1 MTSEKKAK
9 AITTFTKTF
18 GGNYDKLGPQDIDYK
33 IYDSNKVPIAYAEVV
48 IRNRTI
54 REAYPLYIQ
63 ASRLVKLTDKRLNP
77 VIIWACEDGIIY
89 AKVKDIYGQIKWGGL
104 PPQPESNNNNQLI
117 CYYDKQKQC
126 KYIKY

>member
-1 MTSEKKAK
+1 MTSERKAK

-18 GGNYDKLGPQDIDYK
+18 GGNYDKLSPQDIDYK

>member
-1 MTSEKKAK
+1 MISEKKEK
-9 AITTFTKTF
+9 AINAFIRIF
-18 GGNYDKLGPQDIDYK
+18 GGSYQRLSPQDIDYRV
-33 IYDSNKVPIAYAEVV
+33 YDSNKNLIGYVEVV

-63 ASRLVKLTDKRLNP
+63 AQRLVKLTDKRLNP

-89 AKVKDIYGQIKWGGL
+89 AKVKQLYGEIKWGGL
-104 PPQPESNNNNQLI
+104 PPQPESNNNNELV
-117 CYYDKQKQC
+117 CYYIKQKHC